1 MSITDAELIDNI
13 RNAADSDDIHWLAGR
28 AAERLSTLS
37 ENDKIQT
44 AEILNLQE
52 RVDELENARA
62 ADRREWIDHMRTLG
76 PLLEQAK
83 AEGALDV
90 VIKANIWPLPKCAV
104 TEEDLRRSVEIARR
118 IRPQIEAEHPEFS
131 KE

>member
-1 MSITDAELIDNI
+1 MTDAELIERI
-13 RNAADSDDIHWLAGR
+13 RGDVADYEIHWLAGH
-28 AAERLSTLS
+28 AADRLSTLS

-44 AEILNLQE
+44 AEIMNLQE

-62 ADRREWIDHMRTLG
+62 ADRREWIDHMRALG
-76 PLLEQAK
+76 PLLKQAQ
-83 AEGALDV
+83 AEGALDTL
-90 VIKANIWPLPKCAV
+90 IEANIWPLPKCAL
-104 TEEDLRRSVEIARR
+104 TEADVQRSIEIARR